1 MTKIQKQKLFFWLV
15 IVLAILVLVGNK
27 NFWRLVKAYRERA
40 SLQQQLQKLEAEN
53 KDLQKK
59 IYLLEHDDQAI
70 EKIAR
75 EELGMT
81 KAGEVEYRIKKQVK
95 K

>member
-15 IVLAILVLVGNK
+15 IGLALLVLVGNK

-40 SLQQQLQKLEAEN
+40 SLQLQLRKLDAEN
-53 KDLQKK
+53 KALQKK
-59 IYLLEHDDQAI
+59 IYALEHNDQEI

-81 KAGEVEYRIKKQVK
+81 KPGEIEYRVKKQVK

>member
-15 IVLAILVLVGNK
+15 IGLVILVLVGNK
-27 NFWRLVKAYRERA
+27 NFWRLLKAYRERA
-40 SLQQQLQKLEAEN
+40 SLQLQIRKLDAEN
-53 KDLQKK
+53 KALQKK
-59 IYLLEHDDQAI
+59 IYNLEHNDQEI

-81 KAGEVEYRIKKQVK
+81 KPGEIEYRVKKQVK

>member
-1 MTKIQKQKLFFWLV
+1 MTKIQKQKLFYWLV
-15 IVLAILVLVGNK
+15 IGLVILVLVGNK
-27 NFWRLVKAYRERA
+27 NFWRLLKAYRERA
-40 SLQQQLQKLEAEN
+40 SLQLQIKKLDAEN
-53 KDLQKK
+53 KVLQKK
-59 IYLLEHDDQAI
+59 IYDLENKEQEI

-81 KAGEVEYRIKKQVK
+81 KSGEIEYRIKKQTK

>member
-15 IVLAILVLVGNK
+15 IGLAVLVLAGNK

-40 SLQQQLQKLEAEN
+40 SFQQQLIKLDAEN
-53 KDLQKK
+53 KALQKK
-59 IYLLEHDDQAI
+59 IYALEHNDQEI

-81 KAGEVEYRIKKQVK
+81 KPGEIEYRVKKQVK